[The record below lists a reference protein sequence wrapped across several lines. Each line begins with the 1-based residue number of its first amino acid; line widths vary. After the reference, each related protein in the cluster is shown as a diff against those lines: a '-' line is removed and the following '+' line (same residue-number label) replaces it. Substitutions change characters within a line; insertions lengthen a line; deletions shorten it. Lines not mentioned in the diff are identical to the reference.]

1 MADSGYNQTLH
12 HGGPNGNRRPS
23 TVSPPSPA
31 VKRYSTLFELE
42 YAESTVQRSGALYR
56 SLWAEAKGMTEYRRM
71 LATRERCAD
80 FEAKLTRSARFIN
93 GRLAPPL
100 PDAVVVKLVARL
112 AGRIATWE
120 HSPIRQR
127 ERQAKAAAARRRR
140 NRGRD
145 LQIVRLYESGESQRA
160 IAAQFG
166 VSRGAVRK
174 VLDRD
179 ARKADEGAAPV
190 SSVAG

>member
-127 ERQAKAAAARRRR
+127 GAASQGGRRTSPAQPRARPT
-140 NRGRD
+140 D
-145 LQIVRLYESGESQRA
+145 CAPVRIG
-160 IAAQFG
+160 G
-166 VSRGAVRK
+166 VATGHRGAVR
-174 VLDRD
+174 REPWCR
-179 ARKADEGAAPV
+179 AQGA
-190 SSVAG
+190 